1 MFNEIEWA
9 SAWPAL
15 AGTAYLVAVSPRLTT
30 IDLRERRLPNRLVL
44 PAIPVTMAGQAVAA
58 ALGASDWNRP
68 LSALVAAALVFA
80 FGVFANVKGQ
90 LGMGDAKLM
99 AAMTLSLGWFSPIL
113 PFVALLTAFVAAGGF
128 VLLQTVRM
136 RPALASSLALG
147 PYLLLGNVVAAA
159 ALFILLA

>member
-1 MFNEIEWA
+1 
-9 SAWPAL
+9 
-15 AGTAYLVAVSPRLTT
+15 
-30 IDLRERRLPNRLVL
+30 
-44 PAIPVTMAGQAVAA
+44 MAGQAVAA
-58 ALGASDWNRP
+58 ALGASGWNRP

-136 RPALASSLALG
+136 RSALASSLALG

-159 ALFILLA
+159 ALFVPLA